1 MALKYKDLKDPEV
14 RNPLTSE
21 ELKFIDK
28 VEKYIDEQIKEEW
41 TNNYGINIF
50 LGTAQFKYDPITK
63 MQTKFNDFR
72 REKMFKEL
80 EARYKQADW
89 NCKVKIDTEMSMNSC
104 DYWILTPKKQ

>member
-1 MALKYKDLKDPEV
+1 MEKDHA
-14 RNPLTSE
+14 E
-21 ELKFIDK
+21 EYEYLYTYYSLFSWKQCSK
-28 VEKYIDEQIKEEW
+28 CKK
-41 TNNYGINIF
+41 
-50 LGTAQFKYDPITK
+50 
-63 MQTKFNDFR
+63 DFR